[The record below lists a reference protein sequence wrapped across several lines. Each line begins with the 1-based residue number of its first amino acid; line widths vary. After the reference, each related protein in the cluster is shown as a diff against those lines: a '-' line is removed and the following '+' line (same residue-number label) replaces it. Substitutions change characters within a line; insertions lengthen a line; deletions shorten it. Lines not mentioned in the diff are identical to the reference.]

1 MKSGSEDLAAAFHAR
16 GCRAVAVRDEPT
28 RRSLS
33 GPETALCEL
42 LSGPGLRALGRDRA
56 FAENAVGQAGLDDEL
71 RARAVSVAA
80 LATCPAV
87 LRAQIGRCRSPAG
100 SPVVL
105 RVEEGEVGSVGR
117 AIGLDV
123 HRDFCE
129 VGVVE
134 DGDLRSAGRIA
145 TTPEALELFAQ
156 SLAPTDRVALEV
168 TGRGGRSSGFCG
180 RTSCRSLWSARPI
193 PASARPGRGSGYP
206 AQGPTDF

>member
-1 MKSGSEDLAAAFHAR
+1 MRGGAAPSPSATSRPAAPFRGMKLRSGSY
-16 GCRAVAVRDEPT
+16 CP
-28 RRSLS
+28 
-33 GPETALCEL
+33 GPVLG
-42 LSGPGLRALGRDRA
+42 SLGRGRA
-56 FAENAVGQAGLDDEL
+56 FTENAVGQAGLDDEL

-87 LRAQIGRCRSPAG
+87 LRARIGRCRSPAG

-123 HRDFCE
+123 HRYFCE
-129 VGVVE
+129 VAVVE
-134 DGDLRSAGRIA
+134 DGDPARPVGSRRRRRRSSCSRRAWRRR
-145 TTPEALELFAQ
+145 TEWRSRRP
-156 SLAPTDRVALEV
+156 
-168 TGRGGRSSGFCG
+168 GRGGRSSGFCG
-180 RTSCRSLWSARPI
+180 RTSRGSWWSARSI